1 MRRMTRARSLT
12 GWRSYWV
19 EEIWGEMR
27 DNDFFGVRGL
37 PVHVCV
43 VKAGEGETSAV
54 GFALDFAGLEAE
66 VFVERDR
73 SVAEVDGD
81 GLLLEGA

>member
-1 MRRMTRARSLT
+1 
-12 GWRSYWV
+12 
-19 EEIWGEMR
+19 MR
-27 DNDFFGVRGL
+27 DNDFFGVGGL
-37 PVHVCV
+37 PFHVCV
-43 VKAGEGETSAV
+43 IDAGEDETGAI

-81 GLLLEGA
+81 GLLLEAA